1 MGRDKEL
8 AATICSVRRANDVE
22 ALPQVSPPC
31 SGSTNHKLK
40 ARSGLSKVFQFR
52 RRSTLSASIH
62 ADMQTIPHSAPSR
75 PGFSHGLLVAAA
87 ILALSFVVAPTL
99 AQQPARPPVAGPQNR
114 ADLDAEATRLE
125 QVGQNGADS
134 EKARAEAARIRA
146 RLRDGDF
153 NTGDRVVVKVDSGV
167 FARADTFVV
176 REGKMVEFPGLPPIT
191 LTGVLHAEISDYL
204 TQQLSRYFRDPK
216 VQAYPLLRV
225 AIFGPVGS
233 PGYYTL
239 PADLLLSDAIMSAG
253 GPGSTAKMDETVVKR
268 GEVQVI
274 DKRDMQR
281 ALVYGYTLSQMNIRD
296 GDAIHVGGVTR
307 RNWTNVLRAM
317 SIAIGLGFTVHR
329 ISKGF

>member
-1 MGRDKEL
+1 
-8 AATICSVRRANDVE
+8 
-22 ALPQVSPPC
+22 
-31 SGSTNHKLK
+31 
-40 ARSGLSKVFQFR
+40 
-52 RRSTLSASIH
+52 
-62 ADMQTIPHSAPSR
+62 
-75 PGFSHGLLVAAA
+75 
-87 ILALSFVVAPTL
+87 
-99 AQQPARPPVAGPQNR
+99 VAGPQNR
-114 ADLDAEATRLE
+114 ADLEAEATRLE
-125 QVGQNGADS
+125 GVGQNGADS

-167 FARADTFVV
+167 FAQADTFVV
-176 REGKMVEFPGLPPIT
+176 REGRLVEFPGLPAIT

-253 GPGSTAKMDETVVKR
+253 GPGSSAKMDETVVKR
-268 GEVQVI
+268 GEVEVI

-296 GDAIHVGGVTR
+296 GDAIHVGGGTT
-307 RNWTNVLRAM
+307 RNWTSVLRAI
-317 SIAIGLGFTVHR
+317 SIAVGLGFTVHR